1 MSSAPALTDYSGFA
15 VPEKEGRYRLRLAV
29 EGMHCAG
36 CAFKIEKAFSAIP
49 DVEARVNVTEKRL
62 SLVWKGDV
70 TEGNSLVAAVE
81 GLGFRFS
88 PLQEKNKIDD
98 AEIKKLLRAMAV
110 AGFASGNIM
119 IFSLAVWFT
128 GKQEMGA
135 ATRDFLHWFSAAIA
149 LPTAVYAG
157 RPFYASAFRALS
169 RGRTNMDVPISVG
182 VTLAL
187 AMSVFELL
195 HSGAHVYFDSVVMLL
210 FLLLVG
216 RYLDARARGRAKTA
230 AANLLSM
237 MQGIATVSR
246 NDCRARIPAGEIKA
260 GDLLLVARGEKVFA
274 DGTLSSPWM
283 SADTSAITG
292 ETQPRSFSGG
302 DWVFAGM
309 INLGDPVEIKAER
322 PQRES
327 LMQDILSLMDKASQG
342 HARYVRLA
350 DRVSSFY
357 TPVVHLLALATFGGW
372 FWGAGA
378 SWQEALLY
386 AATVLIITCP
396 CALGLA
402 VPVVQ
407 VIASQRLFKS
417 GALLKSADALE
428 KLAEVDTIV
437 FDKTGT
443 LTTGQMAF
451 VNQGDFSDA
460 EKTIM
465 ASLAAQS
472 RHPLSHFIAGLT
484 DRSMPVSDV
493 RETPGAGLFGIVSG
507 EKTWLGSAA
516 FTGGEGNGA
525 ANLWFRQ
532 GDHPAKPVV
541 LSDMPHQDAA
551 ETIKTLRREY
561 DVVLLSGDTEEATRK
576 CADALSIPSF
586 KGALLPQQKFDAIE
600 DLAAQGKKVLMVGD
614 GLNDAPSLMRGHVSM
629 SPSTAL
635 HITQNAAD
643 IVYQSAGISAVL
655 QALRIAKATRR
666 LVRQNFAMSFVYN
679 ALAVPLAI
687 TGHVTPLIAAA
698 AMSFS
703 SLAVV
708 MNALRLY
715 REKA

>member
-1 MSSAPALTDYSGFA
+1 MTSNAALTDYSGFT
-15 VPEKEGRYRLRLAV
+15 VPEKEGHYRLRLAV

-49 DVEARVNVTEKRL
+49 HVDARVNVTEKRL
-62 SLVWKGDV
+62 SLVWKGNV
-70 TEGNSLVAAVE
+70 TDGNNLVARIE

-88 PLQEKNKIDD
+88 PLQENDQSHNS
-98 AEIKKLLRAMAV
+98 EIKKLLRAMAV

-128 GKQEMGA
+128 GKEEMGA
-135 ATRDFLHWFSAAIA
+135 ATRDLLHWFSAAIA

-169 RGRTNMDVPISVG
+169 HGRTNMDVPISVG

-187 AMSVFELL
+187 GMSVFELL
-195 HSGAHVYFDSVVMLL
+195 HSGAHVYFDSVAMLL

-216 RYLDARARGRAKTA
+216 RYLDARARGQAKTA
-230 AANLLSM
+230 ATNLLSAM
-237 MQGIATVSR
+237 RGIATISR
-246 NDCRARIPAGEIKA
+246 NGIQMRIPAGEIKA
-260 GDLLLVARGEKVFA
+260 EDLLFVARGEKVFA
-274 DGTLSSPWM
+274 DGTLSSDVIL
-283 SADTSAITG
+283 ADTSAITG
-292 ETQPRSFSGG
+292 ETQPRFFTSG
-302 DWVFAGM
+302 DFVFAGT
-309 INLGDPVEIKAER
+309 INIGDPVQIKVER

-327 LMQDILSLMDKASQG
+327 LMQDILLLMEKASQG

-357 TPVVHLLALATFGGW
+357 TPVVHLLALATFGAW
-372 FWGAGA
+372 FWGAGV

-386 AATVLIITCP
+386 AVTVLIITCP

-428 KLAEVDTIV
+428 KLAEVDTVV

-443 LTTGQMAF
+443 LTTGQMVF
-451 VNQGDFSDA
+451 INKDDFSDA

-472 RHPLSHFIAGLT
+472 RHPLSRFIAELT
-484 DRSMPVSDV
+484 DRPMPVSDV
-493 RETPGAGLFGIVSG
+493 KERPGAGLVGIVAG
-507 EKTWLGSAA
+507 KKTWLGSAA
-516 FTGGEGNGA
+516 FTGGEA
-525 ANLWFRQ
+525 DVASLWFKQ
-532 GDHPAKPVV
+532 SDQPAKPIF
-541 LSDMPHQDAA
+541 LSDVAHQDAVQ
-551 ETIKTLRREY
+551 TIKMLQREY
-561 DVVLLSGDTEEATRK
+561 DVVLLSGDTEDATCK
-576 CADALSIPSF
+576 CADDLSIPSF
-586 KGALLPQQKFDAIE
+586 KGNLLPQQKFDAIE
-600 DLAAQGKKVLMVGD
+600 GLAAQGKKILMVGD

-629 SPSTAL
+629 SPSSAL

-643 IVYQSAGISAVL
+643 IVYQSKGISAVL
-655 QALRIAKATRR
+655 QALHIAKTTRR
-666 LVRQNFAMSFVYN
+666 LVRQNFAMSFIYN
-679 ALAVPLAI
+679 ALAVPLAMM
-687 TGHVTPLIAAA
+687 GYVTPLIAAA

-715 REKA
+715 REKI